1 MKFQDTLAFGGGPSR
16 PVLEFL
22 HFIARDTGFMTNED
36 ALQLVRGDRV
46 AFHDEG
52 IQARIVTKVEKLPNG
67 TVIVYAPGD
76 LVQAAEAK
84 DVH

>member
-1 MKFQDTLAFGGGPSR
+1 
-16 PVLEFL
+16 
-22 HFIARDTGFMTNED
+22 MTNEE

-52 IQARIVTKVEKLPNG
+52 IPTRVVTKVEKLPDG
-67 TVIVYAPGD
+67 KVIIHAPGD
-76 LVQAAEAK
+76 LVQAALAE